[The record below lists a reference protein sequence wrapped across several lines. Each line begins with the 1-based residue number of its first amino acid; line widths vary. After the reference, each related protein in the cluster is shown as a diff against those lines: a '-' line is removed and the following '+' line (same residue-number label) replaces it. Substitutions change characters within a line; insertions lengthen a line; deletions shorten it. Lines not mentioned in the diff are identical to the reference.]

1 MFDIEIEAPRP
12 IADLDSPEVIQ
23 ASDGSQKQLAA
34 LKATVES
41 QQASIE
47 LLRQELAA
55 EKENRKGWQAYATE
69 AWRARATWRIMSKVK
84 LMFQRKL

>member
-1 MFDIEIEAPRP
+1 MFDTELEAPRP

-47 LLRQELAA
+47 LCDRSWQLRRRIAGDGRPMR
-55 EKENRKGWQAYATE
+55 RKPGQLVLPGE
-69 AWRARATWRIMSKVK
+69 S
-84 LMFQRKL
+84 